1 LISDRVQRG
10 TPFTQL
16 FCSAAENF
24 FVSRMLTQLE
34 NWNRYS
40 DVRERLDAENA
51 LFPYPSQVPGAQPAR
66 GGDVDRTDRSDRSA
80 DRSARQQPRGYDR
93 FGDGFESAST
103 SRASLLGTQ
112 STSAAQIRQNY
123 FADGFQAA
131 SAPRMSLG
139 NDNAS
144 LTFGAAAAPQDTSFT
159 PTLAD
164 VELLLGG
171 S

>member
-1 LISDRVQRG
+1 VLSQI
-10 TPFTQL
+10 
-16 FCSAAENF
+16 
-24 FVSRMLTQLE
+24 E

-51 LFPYPSQVPGAQPAR
+51 LFPMPAQIPGAQPAR
-66 GGDVDRTDRSDRSA
+66 GGDVDRSDRSDRRS
-80 DRSARQQPRGYDR
+80 DRSSGQQAKGFAR
-93 FGDGFESAST
+93 FADGFEASSS

-112 STSAAQIRQNY
+112 STSAAQIRQAY
-123 FADGFQAA
+123 MSDGFQAA

-171 S
+171 A